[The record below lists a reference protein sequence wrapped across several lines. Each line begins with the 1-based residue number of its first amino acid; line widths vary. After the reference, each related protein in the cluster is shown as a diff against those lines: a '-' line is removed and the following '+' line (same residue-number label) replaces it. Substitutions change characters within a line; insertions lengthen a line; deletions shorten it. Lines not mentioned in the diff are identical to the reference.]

1 MGLSDLPHTV
11 LQVDNQAALAMAA
24 NPVLHERTK
33 HVEVDC
39 HFIREKII
47 PTIIESLEDGSAVSE
62 EVGGILD
69 GAKLIGSVNG
79 LVCILGDGG
88 DLIFLLNPSTRKC
101 KELPVVG
108 REFLDNY
115 NLGYSRGGGFGY
127 DHVSDD
133 YKVVMMALCKSPTNG
148 FMAVVYSLRKNSW
161 TVADTVIVGF
171 DLGLERFTEAQCCDR
186 NVQLQDISI
195 DKSLVEEM
203 RASHAFR
210 SFRSPRFLMYL
221 KSLEK
226 ILLVLD
232 FKEFVWYDVRSKAV
246 KNVTVPGIPNWF
258 VSHWYIESLFPLIE
272 DRQPSH

>member
-1 MGLSDLPHTV
+1 MV
-11 LQVDNQAALAMAA
+11 V
-24 NPVLHERTK
+24 
-33 HVEVDC
+33 
-39 HFIREKII
+39 
-47 PTIIESLEDGSAVSE
+47 
-62 EVGGILD
+62 
-69 GAKLIGSVNG
+69 
-79 LVCILGDGG
+79 
-88 DLIFLLNPSTRKC
+88 RKC

-108 REFLDNY
+108 REFLDNN

-133 YKVVMMALCKSPTNG
+133 YK
-148 FMAVVYSLRKNSW
+148 
-161 TVADTVIVGF
+161 TVIVGF

-246 KNVTVPGIPNWF
+246 KNVTVPGIPNWHSRSTITGSKAF
-258 VSHWYIESLFPLIE
+258 KDVTFPGIPNRVVSYGYIESLFPLIE